1 MKVIIHDAF
10 YEFQNKRTDEIF
22 ERQKNYLTQLIADC
36 EAAGDDEALLT
47 HLYSLSNLTEMLIDR
62 YVEHS
67 GLEATVKALKAK
79 PIKRDGSPR

>member
-10 YEFQNKRTDEIF
+10 YEFQNERTDEIF
-22 ERQKNYLTQLIADC
+22 EHQKNYLTELIAGC

-62 YVEHS
+62 YVEHR
-67 GLEATVKALKAK
+67 GLDQTVRALRAK
-79 PIKRDGSPR
+79 PIKKDGSPR